1 MRRYSVV
8 FSNIEISRTSRAWG
22 ALLCAVVSEVS
33 ATLALKKALEAH
45 EYYIVVLIGYA
56 LSFVFL
62 SLVLRLGMVL
72 GVAYGIWGALG
83 VALTSV
89 LSVVL
94 FGEPMNITAVVGIAF
109 IVLGVLLVELGS
121 QSHSKSE
128 GKDSTE

>member
-1 MRRYSVV
+1 MG
-8 FSNIEISRTSRAWG
+8 FSNIEFSRTSKAWG

-33 ATLALKKALEAH
+33 ATLALKKALEVH
-45 EYYIVVLIGYA
+45 KYYIVVLIGYA

-62 SLVLRLGMVL
+62 SLVLRLGMAL

-121 QSHSKSE
+121 QPR
-128 GKDSTE
+128 STSGGGDNTE

>member
-1 MRRYSVV
+1 MV
-8 FSNIEISRTSRAWG
+8 FSSIELSRTSRAWG

-33 ATLALKKALEAH
+33 ATLALKKALEVP
-45 EYYIVVLIGYA
+45 EYYTVVLIGYA

-62 SLVLRLGMVL
+62 SLVLRLGMAL

-94 FGEPMNITAVVGIAF
+94 FGEPINITAVVGISF

-121 QSHSKSE
+121 QSHSAS
-128 GKDSTE
+128 GGRDSTD

>member
-1 MRRYSVV
+1 M
-8 FSNIEISRTSRAWG
+8 A
-22 ALLCAVVSEVS
+22 
-33 ATLALKKALEAH
+33 
-45 EYYIVVLIGYA
+45 
-56 LSFVFL
+56 
-62 SLVLRLGMVL
+62 L

>member
-1 MRRYSVV
+1 VV

-33 ATLALKKALEAH
+33 ATLALKKALEVP
-45 EYYIVVLIGYA
+45 EYYTVVLIGYA

-62 SLVLRLGMVL
+62 SLVLRLGMAL

-94 FGEPMNITAVVGIAF
+94 FGEPINITAVVGISF

-121 QSHSKSE
+121 QSHSASE

>member
-1 MRRYSVV
+1 
-8 FSNIEISRTSRAWG
+8 
-22 ALLCAVVSEVS
+22 VSEVS
-33 ATLALKKALEAH
+33 ATLALKKALEVP
-45 EYYIVVLIGYA
+45 EYYTVVLIGYA

-62 SLVLRLGMVL
+62 SLVLRLGMAL

-121 QSHSKSE
+121 QSHSAS
-128 GKDSTE
+128 GGRDSTE

>member
-1 MRRYSVV
+1 MV
-8 FSNIEISRTSRAWG
+8 FSSIEFSRTSRAWG

-33 ATLALKKALEAH
+33 ATLALKKALEVP
-45 EYYIVVLIGYA
+45 EYYTVVLIGYA

-62 SLVLRLGMVL
+62 SLVLRLGMAL

-94 FGEPMNITAVVGIAF
+94 FGEPINITAVVGISV
-109 IVLGVLLVELGS
+109 IVLGVLLVELGA
-121 QSHSKSE
+121 QSHSAA
-128 GKDSTE
+128 GGRDSTE

>member
-1 MRRYSVV
+1 MV

-33 ATLALKKALEAH
+33 ATLALKKALEVP
-45 EYYIVVLIGYA
+45 EYYTVVLIGYA

-62 SLVLRLGMVL
+62 SLVLRLGMAL

-94 FGEPMNITAVVGIAF
+94 FGEPINITAVVGISF

-121 QSHSKSE
+121 QSHSASE

>member
-62 SLVLRLGMVL
+62 SLVLRLGMAL
-72 GVAYGIWGALG
+72 GVAYGRWGALG

>member
-1 MRRYSVV
+1 MV
-8 FSNIEISRTSRAWG
+8 FSSIEFSRTSRAWG

-33 ATLALKKALEAH
+33 ATLALKKALEVP
-45 EYYIVVLIGYA
+45 EYYTVVLIGYA

-62 SLVLRLGMVL
+62 SLVLRLGMAL

-94 FGEPMNITAVVGIAF
+94 FGEPINITAVVGISF

-121 QSHSKSE
+121 QSHSASE

>member
-1 MRRYSVV
+1 MV
-8 FSNIEISRTSRAWG
+8 FSSIEFSRTSRAWG
-22 ALLCAVVSEVS
+22 ALLCSVVSEVS
-33 ATLALKKALEAH
+33 ATLALKKALEVP
-45 EYYIVVLIGYA
+45 EYYTVVLIGYA

-62 SLVLRLGMVL
+62 SLVLRLGMAL

-121 QSHSKSE
+121 QSHSAS
-128 GKDSTE
+128 GGRDSTE

>member
-1 MRRYSVV
+1 MG
-8 FSNIEISRTSRAWG
+8 RA
-22 ALLCAVVSEVS
+22 
-33 ATLALKKALEAH
+33 
-45 EYYIVVLIGYA
+45 
-56 LSFVFL
+56 
-62 SLVLRLGMVL
+62 
-72 GVAYGIWGALG
+72 
-83 VALTSV
+83 SV

>member
-1 MRRYSVV
+1 MV
-8 FSNIEISRTSRAWG
+8 FSSIEFSRTSRASG
-22 ALLCAVVSEVS
+22 ALLCAVVSEVC
-33 ATLALKKALEAH
+33 ATLALKKALEVP
-45 EYYIVVLIGYA
+45 EYYTVVLIGYA

-62 SLVLRLGMVL
+62 SLVLRLGMAL

-94 FGEPMNITAVVGIAF
+94 FGEPINITAVVGISF

-121 QSHSKSE
+121 QSHSAS
-128 GKDSTE
+128 GGRDSTE

>member
-1 MRRYSVV
+1 MV
-8 FSNIEISRTSRAWG
+8 FSNIEFSRISRAWG

-33 ATLALKKALEAH
+33 ATLALKKALEVP
-45 EYYIVVLIGYA
+45 EYYTVVLIGYA

-62 SLVLRLGMVL
+62 SLVLRLGMAL

-121 QSHSKSE
+121 QSHSAS
-128 GKDSTE
+128 GGRDSTE